1 MNLSPLTPDAA
12 RSEATRARCRQRLAR
27 QRETRSAKVR
37 PLTLG
42 ERLFVG
48 GFCTAYMAAVLF
60 DAMRV
65 LIR

>member
-1 MNLSPLTPDAA
+1 MNLTQLTPDAA
-12 RSEATRARCRQRLAR
+12 RSDATRARCHQRLAR
-27 QRETRSAKVR
+27 QRDARAPKMR

-42 ERLFVG
+42 EGLFVG

-60 DAMRV
+60 DAISV

>member
-1 MNLSPLTPDAA
+1 MNLAQLTPDAA
-12 RSEATRARCRQRLAR
+12 RSELTRARCHQRLAR
-27 QRETRSAKVR
+27 QRDARPPRMR
-37 PLTLG
+37 PLTFG

-60 DAMRV
+60 DAMSV